1 MMIPPLS
8 PSRRKGRWFFL
19 LGESR
24 PQAQE
29 GGRTVAHHLLHFV
42 GSGELAVAMTVTA
55 RQPVV

>member
-1 MMIPPLS
+1 MIPPLS
-8 PSRRKGRWFFL
+8 PLRRKGRWLFL
-19 LGESR
+19 LDEPG

-29 GGRTVAHHLLHFV
+29 GGQTVAHHLLHFV